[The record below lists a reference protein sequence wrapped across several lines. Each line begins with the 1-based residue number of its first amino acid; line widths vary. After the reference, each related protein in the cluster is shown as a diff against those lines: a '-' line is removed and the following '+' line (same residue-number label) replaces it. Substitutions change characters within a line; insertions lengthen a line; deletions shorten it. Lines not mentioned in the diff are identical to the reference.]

1 MVHVCVSV
9 ARDGLDS
16 VTGPIVVGTSYK
28 LLQALRQTTETS
40 SLLMNLDFVVLDE
53 VDRLLPVAGRYA
65 RSSERKTIEERI
77 NPTVELM
84 TYILQLSN
92 HDAESNILPFQVV
105 AASATVGRPLRREL
119 QSLFQPRNVA
129 AKQWPRPTQIQAK
142 GRMSDSSRLGDG
154 DDEGKNDFHVIRP
167 VENGSSTAATR
178 LVGIPAAISHLAV
191 LDSQESTEL
200 SSKLAIAKKLW
211 VERRDKRSESGQVSR
226 GLLFVPSSA
235 DVSQALG
242 ILRFWGVSEAVN
254 LLQTLG
260 IDGSGI
266 GEEDEEETTD
276 RPVGVKAAKISRPST
291 SELLSRAGRS
301 GLGSS
306 YSQRGFIRIQI
317 SRCFFNPF
325 PYQMTARAITIVSYP
340 AISL

>member
-1 MVHVCVSV
+1 
-9 ARDGLDS
+9 
-16 VTGPIVVGTSYK
+16 
-28 LLQALRQTTETS
+28 
-40 SLLMNLDFVVLDE
+40 
-53 VDRLLPVAGRYA
+53 
-65 RSSERKTIEERI
+65 
-77 NPTVELM
+77 
-84 TYILQLSN
+84 
-92 HDAESNILPFQVV
+92 
-105 AASATVGRPLRREL
+105 
-119 QSLFQPRNVA
+119 
-129 AKQWPRPTQIQAK
+129 
-142 GRMSDSSRLGDG
+142 MSDSSRLGDG

-167 VENGSSTAATR
+167 EENGSSTAATR

-235 DVSQALG
+235 DVPQALG

-276 RPVGVKAAKISRPST
+276 RPVGLKAAKINR
-291 SELLSRAGRS
+291 
-301 GLGSS
+301 
-306 YSQRGFIRIQI
+306 YIRIQI
-317 SRCFFNPF
+317 SRCFLNPF
-325 PYQMTARAITIVSYP
+325 PYQMKARAITI
-340 AISL
+340 